1 MLRLHIKELAQAQKI
16 NQQTLAEMSDVSVT
30 LMGRYWNNRI
40 QRVDLV
46 ELGKIAK
53 ALGVSPLELFEEVKE
68 PSAA

>member
-1 MLRLHIKELAQAQKI
+1 MLRLHIKELAREQNI
-16 NQQTLAEMSDVSVT
+16 NQQTLAEMSGVSVT

-53 ALGVSPLELFEEVKE
+53 ALRVSPLALFEEVKE
-68 PSAA
+68 PNAA

>member
-1 MLRLHIKELAQAQKI
+1 MLRLHIKELAKEQNI
-16 NQQTLAEMSDVSVT
+16 NQQKLAEMSGVSVT

-53 ALGVSPLELFEEVKE
+53 ALGVSPLTLFEETE
-68 PSAA
+68 QPSAA